1 MGNGER
7 DDPDLAD
14 FLADLINAGWLST
27 SDRVQVL
34 TGGIS
39 GVTALIE
46 TPKKSF
52 VAKTARARLLVAEEW
67 TADRARVLLEGRILG
82 LLEGRLGPLRT
93 PRLLD
98 IDETHNIIAI
108 EAFLPIPLTWKDA
121 LLGGVFDDSLLS
133 SVAAAMAALHRLP
146 LPTELPG
153 FAAANATFHSLRV
166 EAFYLRSAQRLPRH
180 AGILRELAHDLDH
193 PGVRRLVHGDL
204 TPKNV
209 VVLGPSQAAVV
220 DFEDTHG
227 GEAAFD
233 VGQLAAHLCLKAARL
248 PWPTDPAFATAAGS
262 LAVAYESCGGPADL
276 ALAALHTGAVI
287 LARLVGASPVNYLT
301 AARSRRLAEQLGDA
315 LLADGLTLPEVA
327 GWFTNAASEL
337 SRTR

>member
-1 MGNGER
+1 MTSGER
-7 DDPDLAD
+7 EDSDLAD
-14 FLADLINAGWLST
+14 FLAALTSAGWLAT
-27 SDRVQVL
+27 TDRVQVL

-39 GVTALIE
+39 GVTALID
-46 TPKKSF
+46 TPTRSF

-67 TADRARVLLEGRILG
+67 MADPARVLLEGRILG
-82 LLEGRLGPLRT
+82 VLDGHLGPLRT

-98 IDETHNIIAI
+98 IDEPHNVIAI
-108 EAFLPIPLTWKDA
+108 EAFLPIPPTWKD
-121 LLGGVFDDSLLS
+121 LLLRGVLDRSLLI
-133 SVAAAMAALHRLP
+133 SVAAAMAALHELP
-146 LPTELPG
+146 LPAELPG

-180 AGILRELAHDLDH
+180 AGILRDLAHDLDH

-209 VVLGPSQAAVV
+209 VVLGPSDAALV
-220 DFEDTHG
+220 DFEDAHG

-248 PWPTDPAFATAAGS
+248 PSPTDPAFATAAGA
-262 LAVAYESCGGPADL
+262 LAAAYENSGGPADL
-276 ALAALHTGAVI
+276 TLAALHAGAVI

-301 AARSRRLAEQLGDA
+301 TVRSRRLAEQLGDA

-327 GWFTNAASEL
+327 GWFADAASEL
-337 SRTR
+337 SNTR

>member
-1 MGNGER
+1 MTTGESG
-7 DDPDLAD
+7 DPDLAE
-14 FLADLINAGWLST
+14 FLASLRSAGWLT
-27 SDRVQVL
+27 ESDRVRVL

-39 GVTALIE
+39 GVTALVE
-46 TPKKSF
+46 TPTRSF

-82 LLEGRLGPLRT
+82 LLNGQIGPLRT

-98 IDETHNIIAI
+98 IDELRNVIAI
-108 EAFLPIPLTWKDA
+108 EAFLPIPPTWKDA
-121 LLGGVFDDSLLS
+121 LLGGVLDESLLS
-133 SVAAAMAALHRLP
+133 SVAAAMAALHQLP

-180 AGILRELAHDLDH
+180 ATILRELALDLDH

-209 VVLGPSQAAVV
+209 VVLGPSDAALV
-220 DFEDTHG
+220 DFEDAHG

-248 PWPTDPAFATAAGS
+248 PWPTEPAFATAAGS
-262 LAVAYESCGGPADL
+262 LATAYKNSAGPADL

-287 LARLVGASPVNYLT
+287 VARLVGASPVNYLT
-301 AARSRRLAEQLGDA
+301 TARSRQLAERLGDA
-315 LLADGLTLPEVA
+315 LLADGLTLPEVG
-327 GWFTNAASEL
+327 GWFAGAATEL
-337 SRTR
+337 SNKR

>member
-1 MGNGER
+1 MTTGER
-7 DDPDLAD
+7 DDPDLAG
-14 FLADLINAGWLST
+14 FLSALTEAGWLSA
-27 SDRVQVL
+27 SDRVRVL

-46 TPKKSF
+46 TPKRSF
-52 VAKTARARLLVAEEW
+52 VAKTARARLLVAEDW

-82 LLEGRLGPLRT
+82 LLDGHLGPLRT

-98 IDETHNIIAI
+98 IDEPHNVIAI
-108 EAFLPIPLTWKDA
+108 EAFLPIPPTWKDA
-121 LLGGVFDDSLLS
+121 LLAGVLDESLLTA
-133 SVAAAMAALHRLP
+133 VAEAMATLHQMP
-146 LPTELPG
+146 VPSDLPG

-209 VVLGPSQAAVV
+209 AVLGPSDAALV
-220 DFEDTHG
+220 DFEDAHG

-248 PWPTDPAFATAAGS
+248 PWPTDPAFAAAAGS
-262 LAVAYESCGGPADL
+262 LAVAYENSGGPADIT
-276 ALAALHTGAVI
+276 LAALHTGAVI

-301 AARSRRLAEQLGDA
+301 TAGSRRLAERLGDA

-327 GWFTNAASEL
+327 GWFADAASEL
-337 SRTR
+337 SNTR